1 MEPAGN
7 GGSSSTD
14 PRGTYVL
21 SNLAEAVG
29 HVFTFL
35 PAKPLLRVAGVCCQW
50 RECVYRVLQTHQ
62 DWISAGVAEVSH
74 LEGHCLVLVVAEA
87 LGNLNLI

>member
-1 MEPAGN
+1 MEPAGS

-21 SNLAEAVG
+21 SNLVEAVG

-35 PAKPLLRVAGVCCQW
+35 PAKPLLWVAGVCCQW
-50 RECVYRVLQTHQ
+50 RECVCRVLRTRTQQ
-62 DWISAGVAEVSH
+62 DWISAGMSH
-74 LEGHCLVLVVAEA
+74 LEGHCLVLVVVEA